1 MVKLQRYKDLLN
13 SYDYPQRSRLPMRYY
28 PVFLDLQD
36 VPCLVIGGGQVGERK
51 VKTLQSCGAEV
62 YLISRELTP
71 YLDEQVRQERIILL
85 APAYET
91 QYLKDKFL
99 IIGATDDLDLNR
111 RIGREAR
118 GRGILC
124 NIADDPQDCNFILP
138 SLVCR
143 GDLTVAVSTS
153 GASPALAK
161 KIRQALER
169 EFPESYG
176 GYLELLGHIRSQ
188 VLSRGLAQL
197 ENQKIFEALIDSP
210 LLSWLEAGTLEPV
223 YELLDNL
230 LDPPLPRP
238 RLTEILNQFSRPLR

>member
-1 MVKLQRYKDLLN
+1 
-13 SYDYPQRSRLPMRYY
+13 MRYY

-51 VKTLQSCGAEV
+51 IKTLQSCGAEV

-71 YLDEQVRQERIILL
+71 YLDEEVRQERIFLL

-91 QYLKDKFL
+91 RYLKDKFL
-99 IIGATDDLDLNR
+99 VIGATDDLELNK

-118 GRGILC
+118 GRGMLC
-124 NIADDPQDCNFILP
+124 NIVDDPGECNFILP
-138 SLVCR
+138 SLVFR
-143 GDLTVAVSTS
+143 GDLTIAISTA
-153 GASPALAK
+153 GKSPALAK

-169 EFPESYG
+169 EFPESYA
-176 GYLELLGHIRSQ
+176 GYLELLGYIRSQ
-188 VLSRGLAQL
+188 VLSRGMAQK
-197 ENQKIFEALIDSP
+197 ENQEIFEALVDSP

-223 YELLDNL
+223 YELLDHL

-238 RLTEILNQFSRPLR
+238 RLTEILNQFSRPLQ

>member
-1 MVKLQRYKDLLN
+1 
-13 SYDYPQRSRLPMRYY
+13 MRYY

-51 VKTLQSCGAEV
+51 IKTLQSCGAEV

-71 YLDEQVRQERIILL
+71 YLDEEVRQARIFLL

-91 QYLKDKFL
+91 RYLKDKFL
-99 IIGATDDLDLNR
+99 VVGATDDLELNK

-118 GRGILC
+118 GRGMLC
-124 NIADDPQDCNFILP
+124 NIVDDPGECNFILP
-138 SLVCR
+138 SLVSR
-143 GDLTVAVSTS
+143 GDLTIAISTA
-153 GASPALAK
+153 GKSPALAK

-169 EFPESYG
+169 EFPESYA
-176 GYLELLGHIRSQ
+176 GYLELLGYIRSQ
-188 VLSRGLAQL
+188 VLSRGMNQK
-197 ENQKIFEALIDSP
+197 ENQEIFEALVDSP

-223 YELLDNL
+223 YELLDHL

-238 RLTEILNQFSRPLR
+238 RLTEILNQFSRPLQ